1 MNVTLWLETLAIEAT
16 CPCPLLCVRG
26 FFSLMHLL
34 HFNFITVNVAFPS
47 VMCCCRISVCFA
59 FEIEKSIVNDRRS
72 LVYTRIKKKK
82 NTVHLVSSLS
92 CVCFSFLFSE
102 FCSSCL
108 THLSHALCEWTSVGF
123 LVCMLQ
129 WEKPL
134 WLCVTAGPSPH
145 LCVTWLWPW
154 SSVSAHPECLDASA
168 LALEL
173 LHCNWLAFLPRLVL
187 LPCPVFSF
195 PFQRWPLNVNVDIL
209 KPPPLVSG
217 SNTALSSAQRFS
229 RTLAFT
235 FQSPLYLSLARSFP
249 THFAAWNRPTV
260 TSGFHHLNLRANT
273 KPGESH

>member
-1 MNVTLWLETLAIEAT
+1 M
-16 CPCPLLCVRG
+16 
-26 FFSLMHLL
+26 
-34 HFNFITVNVAFPS
+34 
-47 VMCCCRISVCFA
+47 
-59 FEIEKSIVNDRRS
+59 
-72 LVYTRIKKKK
+72 
-82 NTVHLVSSLS
+82 SSLS
-92 CVCFSFLFSE
+92 CVCFSFLFFE
-102 FCSSCL
+102 FCSSCS
-108 THLSHALCEWTSVGF
+108 THLLHALCEWIF
-123 LVCMLQ
+123 FFFCMLQ

-173 LHCNWLAFLPRLVL
+173 LHCNWLAFLPRLVFYH
-187 LPCPVFSF
+187 V
-195 PFQRWPLNVNVDIL
+195 PFFIFLFKDDPECECGYFDT
-209 KPPPLVSG
+209 PPTPLVSG

-229 RTLAFT
+229 QTLAFT
-235 FQSPLYLSLARSFP
+235 FQSPLYLSRGRSIL